1 MSLPPHRP
9 QLLAFDLDGTLILE
23 ASLTVPEAT
32 ISALARLR
40 RLGVQAAIV
49 TGRDQ
54 PPPGVL
60 AAAQPVAVA
69 TSNGGQ
75 IEIGGQL
82 HTELRFSEA
91 ELAAVLGHQLGNARV
106 IAFTSRAIYVD
117 LPPGVWPRPSGWPAA
132 SIFRSAR
139 PRRAR
144 SSRWAFTTPEVASW
158 RDELRG
164 GGFGHLVFTGAQPPY
179 PEFLTVTPSGA
190 DKGAALS
197 VIAEQLGV
205 PMERVTA
212 FGDSDNDE
220 AMLALAGRA
229 VQVGHLPLLAPYA
242 HEQVERPEV
251 LGAYLHAL
259 ADELEADGSARAPL
273 ELRPAEQD
281 K

>member
-1 MSLPPHRP
+1 MSLLPHRP
-9 QLLAFDLDGTLILE
+9 RLLAFDLDGTLILE
-23 ASLTVPEAT
+23 ASLTVPAAT
-32 ISALARLR
+32 VSALARLR
-40 RLGVQAAIV
+40 QLGVQAAIV

-60 AAAQPVAVA
+60 EAARPVAVA
-69 TSNGGQ
+69 TSNGGH
-75 IEIGGQL
+75 IELGGQM
-82 HTELRFSEA
+82 HTSLRFSET
-91 ELAAVLGHQLGNARV
+91 ELAAVLGHQLGDARV
-106 IAFTSRAIYVD
+106 IAFTHRAIYVD
-117 LPPGVWPRPSGWPAA
+117 VPPGVAAPEWLAQREHRPLRDAPAGEV
-132 SIFRSAR
+132 IKVGFYH
-139 PRRAR
+139 
-144 SSRWAFTTPEVASW
+144 PEVASW

-164 GGFGHLVFTGAQPPY
+164 GGYGHLVFTGAQPPY
-179 PEFLTVTPSGA
+179 PEFLTVTPTGA

-197 VIAEQLGV
+197 VIAQQLGV

-242 HEQVERPEV
+242 HEQVERPEE

-259 ADELEADGSARAPL
+259 ADELEADGSARSPL
-273 ELRPAEQD
+273 EKAASGQD

>member
-23 ASLTVPEAT
+23 ASLTVPAAT

-60 AAAQPVAVA
+60 EAARPVAVA
-69 TSNGGQ
+69 TSNGGH
-75 IEIGGQL
+75 ITIGGQV

-106 IAFTSRAIYVD
+106 IAFTHRAIYVD
-117 LPPGVWPRPSGWPAA
+117 VPPGVAAPEWLARREHFPLSEAPAGEVIKVGFYHA
-132 SIFRSAR
+132 
-139 PRRAR
+139 
-144 SSRWAFTTPEVASW
+144 EVASW

-197 VIAEQLGV
+197 VIAQQLGV

-229 VQVGHLPLLAPYA
+229 VQVGRLPLLVPYA

-251 LGAYLHAL
+251 LGEYLHAL
-259 ADELEADGSARAPL
+259 ADGLEADDPARDSL
-273 ELRPAEQD
+273 EKTASGQD

>member
-9 QLLAFDLDGTLILE
+9 RLLAFDLDGTLILE
-23 ASLTVPEAT
+23 ASLSVPEAT
-32 ISALARLR
+32 ITALARLR
-40 RLGVQAAIV
+40 RLGVQAAII

-54 PPPGVL
+54 PPPGVMV
-60 AAAQPVAVA
+60 AAQPAAVA
-69 TSNGGQ
+69 TSNGGH
-75 IEIGGQL
+75 IEINGQV
-82 HTELRFSEA
+82 HTSLRFSET

-106 IAFTSRAIYVD
+106 IAFTHDAIYVD
-117 LPPGVWPRPSGWPAA
+117 VPPGVSAPEWLARREHFPLSEAPAGE
-132 SIFRSAR
+132 IIKVGFYH
-139 PRRAR
+139 
-144 SSRWAFTTPEVASW
+144 PEVANW

-205 PMERVTA
+205 PMAQVTA

-220 AMLALAGRA
+220 AMLSIAGRA

-242 HEQVERPEV
+242 HERVERPEV

-259 ADELEADGSARAPL
+259 ADELEADGAPRGSLERA
-273 ELRPAEQD
+273 ASGQD